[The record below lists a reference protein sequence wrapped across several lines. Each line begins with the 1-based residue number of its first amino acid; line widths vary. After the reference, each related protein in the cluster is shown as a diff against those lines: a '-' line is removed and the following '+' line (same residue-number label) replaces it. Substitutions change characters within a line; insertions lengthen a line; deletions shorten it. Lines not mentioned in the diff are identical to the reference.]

1 MRIELPM
8 TDYQTSKA
16 SAASSSVPTLDARYV
31 RRLMPDP
38 SGGFTATIHE
48 FPGCIAEGDTA
59 EEALEQLESVAYS
72 WMESALANGYPI
84 TPPIDYEGA
93 SGKIALRISRRLHQ
107 LAAERA
113 ALEGTSLNQFIGNAV
128 ASYLGQ
134 QDGMRRLT
142 KQLEHALES
151 SMRAFYVTLYDTR
164 IRREASSART
174 FFGRT
179 DSQILGSSTDKL
191 LFITPTP
198 SPKLQI
204 QHHGQD
210 S

>member
-1 MRIELPM
+1 M

-16 SAASSSVPTLDARYV
+16 LAVSSSVPTLDARYV

-48 FPGCIAEGDTA
+48 LPGCIAEGDTA
-59 EEALEQLESVAYS
+59 EEALEQLESVAHS
-72 WMESALANGYPI
+72 WMESATANGYPI

-134 QDGMRRLT
+134 QDGMRRLA

-151 SMRAFYVTLYDTR
+151 NMHTFYVTLYDTR
-164 IRREASSART
+164 IRREASSVRT
-174 FFGRT
+174 FIGRT
-179 DSQILGSSTDKL
+179 DFLSLGSSTDQL
-191 LFITPTP
+191 LFVTPTAYQ
-198 SPKLQI
+198 KLPI
-204 QHHGQD
+204 QHYGQD

>member
-1 MRIELPM
+1 
-8 TDYQTSKA
+8 
-16 SAASSSVPTLDARYV
+16 
-31 RRLMPDP
+31 MPDP

-48 FPGCIAEGDTA
+48 LPGCIAEGDTA
-59 EEALEQLESVAYS
+59 EEALEQLESVAHS
-72 WMESALANGYPI
+72 WMESATANGYPV

-151 SMRAFYVTLYDTR
+151 SMHALCVTFYNTR
-164 IRREASSART
+164 IRREASSVRP
-174 FFGRT
+174 FFGRA

-191 LFITPTP
+191 LFITTTASSK
-198 SPKLQI
+198 SPI
-204 QHHGQD
+204 QHYGQD

>member
-1 MRIELPM
+1 
-8 TDYQTSKA
+8 
-16 SAASSSVPTLDARYV
+16 
-31 RRLMPDP
+31 MPDP

-48 FPGCIAEGDTA
+48 LPGCIAEGDTA
-59 EEALEQLESVAYS
+59 EEALEQLESVAHS
-72 WMESALANGYPI
+72 WMESATANGYPI

-134 QDGMRRLT
+134 QDGMRRLA

-151 SMRAFYVTLYDTR
+151 NMHTFYVTLYDTR
-164 IRREASSART
+164 IRREASSVRT
-174 FFGRT
+174 FIGRT
-179 DSQILGSSTDKL
+179 DFLSLGSSTDQL
-191 LFITPTP
+191 LFVTPTAY
-198 SPKLQI
+198 PKLPI
-204 QHHGQD
+204 QHYGQD

>member
-1 MRIELPM
+1 M

-16 SAASSSVPTLDARYV
+16 PAASSSVPTLDARYV

-48 FPGCIAEGDTA
+48 LPGCIAEGDTA
-59 EEALEQLESVAYS
+59 EQALEQLESVAHS
-72 WMESALANGYPI
+72 WMASATANGYPI

-113 ALEGTSLNQFIGNAV
+113 ALEGVSLNQFIGNAL

-134 QDGMRRLT
+134 QDGMRHLA
-142 KQLEHALES
+142 KQLEHALAS
-151 SMRAFYVTLYDTR
+151 SMHAFYVTLYDTR
-164 IRREASSART
+164 IRREASSVRT
-174 FFGRT
+174 FIGRT
-179 DSQILGSSTDKL
+179 DSQMLGSSTDKL
-191 LFITPTP
+191 LFITPSP
-198 SPKLQI
+198 SSKLKI

>member
-1 MRIELPM
+1 M

-16 SAASSSVPTLDARYV
+16 LAVSSSVPTLDARYV

-48 FPGCIAEGDTA
+48 LPGCIAEGDTA
-59 EEALEQLESVAYS
+59 EEALEQLESVAHS
-72 WMESALANGYPI
+72 WMESATANGYPI

-134 QDGMRRLT
+134 QDGMRRLA

-151 SMRAFYVTLYDTR
+151 NMHTFYVTLYDTR
-164 IRREASSART
+164 IRREASSVRT
-174 FFGRT
+174 FIGRT
-179 DSQILGSSTDKL
+179 DFLSLGSSTDQL
-191 LFITPTP
+191 LFVTPTAY
-198 SPKLQI
+198 PKLPI
-204 QHHGQD
+204 QHYGQD